1 MLTLNVSPANSGTVT
16 RNPNQGSYFSG
27 TVVTITAVAN
37 EDRRFRFV
45 NWSGV
50 GVADPNS
57 ATTTVTVTSDMTVT
71 ANFERDDIELDE
83 IEMVSVQ
90 GGTFFMGCTP
100 EQGENCTAVPVH
112 QVTLSSFFIGK
123 YPVTQ
128 AQWLAVMDANPS
140 NFTGDHSR
148 PVERVTWNEIVNQF
162 IPRLNEM
169 TGMTYRLP
177 TESEWEFAARG
188 GTNTRGYMYS
198 GSDDI
203 NEVAWYNSNSSSRT
217 HPVGTKAPNELGIY
231 DMSGNVWEWVS
242 DWQGRYTAEAKTNPT
257 GPSSG
262 SSRVARGGSWNYA
275 ARHCRVSNRDINT
288 PDDRYSSIGFRLALS
303 SSP

>member
-1 MLTLNVSPANSGTVT
+1 VT
-16 RNPNQGSYFSG
+16 RDPNQITYFSG
-27 TVVTITAVAN
+27 TVVTITATAN
-37 EDRRFRFV
+37 EATGFRFV

-57 ATTTVTVTSDMTVT
+57 ATTTVSVTADMTVT
-71 ANFERDDIELDE
+71 ANFERDEIEVD
-83 IEMVSVQ
+83 IEMVFVQ

-100 EQGENCTAVPVH
+100 EQGAACMANESPAH
-112 QVTLSSFFIGK
+112 QVTLSSFFIDK

-128 AQWLAVMDANPS
+128 AQWFAVMGDNPS
-140 NFTGDHSR
+140 SHTGDLSR
-148 PVERVTWNEIVNQF
+148 PVERVSWNDIVNEF
-162 IPRLNEM
+162 IPKLNEM

-177 TESEWEFAARG
+177 TEAEWEFAARG

-203 NEVAWYNSNSSSRT
+203 NEVAWYTSNSSSRTT

-231 DMSGNVWEWVS
+231 DMSGNVWERVNDRNGS
-242 DWQGRYTAEAKTNPT
+242 YTAEAKTNPT

-262 SSRVARGGSWNYA
+262 SDRVIRGGNWSDGA
-275 ARHCRVSNRDINT
+275 GRCRVSFRGNDGAPAFRG
-288 PDDRYSSIGFRLALS
+288 SSTGFRLAV
-303 SSP
+303 SP